1 MAIVKISID
10 NLESNVKHY
19 VCLPTDA
26 VSTFATDIGD
36 GSTMSVRNAVSLKQ
50 IARLRFDGVVWQYI
64 EEPEVEDLFDVK
76 IVAGS
81 GTGLDTY
88 AIDLENKAFK
98 YIQIAIADTD
108 SKTLTVANVPTEAQ
122 FELKVVTTAT
132 GTMGAW
138 MAGIVWDAGTAPTL
152 TTGKTIRLKFYTV
165 NGGTAW
171 HGKILGTW

>member
-10 NLESNVKHY
+10 NTSTNVKHY
-19 VCLPTDA
+19 VCIPTDA
-26 VSTFATDIGD
+26 VSTFPTDCGV
-36 GSTMSVRNAVSLKQ
+36 GSTMVVRHASTKKQ
-50 IARLRFDGVVWQYI
+50 ISRLKFDGITWQYI
-64 EEPEVEDLFDVK
+64 DEPEVEDLFDVE

-81 GTGLDTY
+81 GTGSDTY

-98 YIQIAIADTD
+98 YIQIAIDDTD
-108 SKTLTVANVPTEAQ
+108 SKSLTVANVPTEAQ
-122 FELKVVTTAT
+122 FELKIVTTAT
-132 GTMGAW
+132 GTMGSW
-138 MAGIVWDAGTAPTL
+138 MSGIVWDAGTAPTL